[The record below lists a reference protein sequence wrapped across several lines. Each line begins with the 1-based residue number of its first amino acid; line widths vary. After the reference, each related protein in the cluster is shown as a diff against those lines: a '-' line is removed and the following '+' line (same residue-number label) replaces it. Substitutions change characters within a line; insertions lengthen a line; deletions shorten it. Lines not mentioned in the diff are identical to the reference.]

1 MSSNAASCHHI
12 SHYNT
17 SGLTGVWKK
26 KSLLRKKIA
35 LALADRDL
43 VDSRNKIV
51 LEKT

>member
-1 MSSNAASCHHI
+1 MLHHVII

-17 SGLTGVWKK
+17 SGLTGVLEKK
-26 KSLLRKKIA
+26 ITSEKKIA

>member
-1 MSSNAASCHHI
+1 MLHHVII